1 MTTFTIAKPQGFRL
15 AAAAAFYADFTPGSG
30 MAAAALDHLT
40 LAFHLDRSFEP
51 VAVALR
57 EQGAALRL
65 DIAGTKDQAAVKAQV
80 ERILGLEANAEAWLA
95 LGERDKVVAGLQRRF
110 PGFFTAAKASPYDAA
125 TWSVIAPRL
134 NQRQAANIK
143 QAMARE
149 LGERIELLGR
159 VHHVF
164 PRPAVLAELPCF
176 PGLSEEKVARL
187 RGVGQAAQTNL
198 FDAERLRALG
208 EQRALQELQTLRG
221 IGPWAASHIYF
232 RGAAPMDELPTA
244 EPRVLHGLASA
255 YRLDTPSEEVFRRI
269 ASGWRPFRMWVC
281 VLLMRHLAQS
291 GGWHAP
297 ELSRERAAAGRQLL
311 RRRA

>member
-1 MTTFTIAKPQGFRL
+1 MTTFTIAKPRGFRL
-15 AAAAAFYADFTPGSG
+15 AAAADFYASFTPGSG

-57 EQGAALRL
+57 EEGQTLRL
-65 DIAGTKDQAAVKAQV
+65 DIAGTKDQGAVTAQI
-80 ERILGLEANAEAWLA
+80 ERILGLEANADAWLE
-95 LGERDKVVAGLQRRF
+95 LGERDKVVGGLQREF

-134 NQRQAANIK
+134 NQRQAAKIK
-143 QAMARE
+143 QALARE
-149 LGERIELLGR
+149 LGERVELFGR

-164 PRPAVLAELPCF
+164 PRPAVLAGLQRF
-176 PGLSEEKVARL
+176 PGLSEEKVVRL
-187 RGVGQAAQTNL
+187 RGIGQAAQRGL

-208 EQRALQELQTLRG
+208 EQRALQELQALRG
-221 IGPWAASHIYF
+221 IGPWGASHIYF
-232 RGAAPMDELPTA
+232 RGAAPMDALPTA

-255 YRLDTPSEEVFRRI
+255 YRLGTPSEEVFRRI

-281 VLLMRHLAQS
+281 VLLMRHLARS
-291 GGWHAP
+291 GGWRAP
-297 ELSRERAAAGRQLL
+297 ELPRERAAAGRQLL

>member
-1 MTTFTIAKPQGFRL
+1 MTTFTIAKPRGFRL
-15 AAAAAFYADFTPGSG
+15 AAAADFYASFTPGSG
-30 MAAAALDHLT
+30 MAAAALDQLT
-40 LAFHLDRSFEP
+40 LAFHLDHSFEP

-57 EQGAALRL
+57 EEGHALRF
-65 DIAGTKDQAAVKAQV
+65 DVAGTKDQTAVTAQI
-80 ERILGLEANAEAWLA
+80 ERILGLEANADAWLE
-95 LGERDKVVAGLQRRF
+95 LGERDKVVGGLQREF
-110 PGFFTAAKASPYDAA
+110 PGFFSAAKASPYDAA

-134 NQRQAANIK
+134 NQRQAASIK

-149 LGERIELLGR
+149 LGERVELFGR

-164 PRPAVLAELPCF
+164 PRPAVLAALQRF
-176 PGLSEEKVARL
+176 PGLSAEKVMRL
-187 RGVGQAAQTNL
+187 RGIGQAAQTGL

-208 EQRALQELQTLRG
+208 EQRALQELQALRG
-221 IGPWAASHIYF
+221 IGPWGASHIYF

-255 YRLDTPSEEVFRRI
+255 YRLGTPSEEVFRRI

-281 VLLMRHLAQS
+281 VLLMRHLARS

-297 ELSRERAAAGRQLL
+297 ELSHERAAAGRQLL